1 MRLISTFF
9 RFGNEVIHLFTHVE
23 VEWLK
28 GIEYKVAHVLV
39 HVSFHYAAIKII
51 DNPSTIHDLQNK
63 KEKTPQIQF
72 SFQQIRFIKI
82 GKMVTF
88 KLDGEINKFVFRLV
102 PKVRQ
107 RKKIHSFPEESNH
120 RHSDSAL

>member
-1 MRLISTFF
+1 MPTFF
-9 RFGNEVIHLFTHVE
+9 RFGNEIIHLFAHVE

-63 KEKTPQIQF
+63 KEKHHKF
-72 SFQQIRFIKI
+72 NSHY
-82 GKMVTF
+82 
-88 KLDGEINKFVFRLV
+88 NKSTLL
-102 PKVRQ
+102 K
-107 RKKIHSFPEESNH
+107 
-120 RHSDSAL
+120 

>member
-9 RFGNEVIHLFTHVE
+9 RFGNEVIHLFAHVE

-63 KEKTPQIQF
+63 KEKTPKIQF

-102 PKVRQ
+102 PNVRQ
-107 RKKIHSFPEESNH
+107 RKKNQ
-120 RHSDSAL
+120 